1 MQTLPE
7 SARAPQGNFARQ
19 PDHTEIRRALE
30 LLHPFGVVELRA
42 LFQRG
47 RKRTSAGYF
56 DPEHRAELIEAA
68 ANLNADGAAVYVNL
82 NPLDEQL
89 LSRYANRVEDY
100 AQATATDANVTSRR
114 WLLIDLDPARPKDTS
129 ATDAQLEAAKASAR
143 GIYGALQERGWPKP
157 AVAESGNGVHL
168 LYRIDLPNDDASR
181 DLVKDCLN
189 ALAQRFDD
197 AAVKVDRSVFNAA
210 RIVKLYGTV
219 ANKGDSTPT
228 APWRL
233 SRLVQVPDALH
244 PVPLEMLQALAAEVK
259 PAERPRANGAAHDG
273 ARAWAET
280 DVAAFLGRAGIEV
293 VGEPGPHDGAMRWKL
308 KACPFNPQHGP
319 GEAAVFQMPDGR
331 LGFKCQHS
339 SCADRHW
346 SDLRELVDGPRER
359 RQGANDEK
367 SSKSS
372 GCSRGASE
380 NSKFAPEPLRRPM
393 PPAAPYPTDA
403 LPEILAAAVAA
414 AHEVIQAPAA
424 ICGQSFLA
432 AASLAAQAHAD
443 VEIDGRIEL
452 LSLFAL
458 TIGESGE
465 RKSAV
470 DAVALLAHREFER
483 RRMREFGP
491 EFAEFENARAAYE
504 TARNSILKKKAKE
517 SPSDAQ
523 ERIGYE
529 LKKLGPPPEEPAKP
543 ILFTATPTLEGL
555 HKLFVSGLPSV
566 GLFHDDAGEFI
577 GGHAMSDENRLKSA
591 AGLSKLWDRGEFD
604 RVRAGDGANKY
615 FGRRVASHLMVQPV
629 VAERVLSD
637 DILTQQGLLART
649 LLAWPTSTIGDRPYV
664 ERDLTQHHAIQNFSR
679 RIAELL
685 ARPWRFAEDSQHEL
699 EPPVLHL
706 THDAKE
712 LWVAA
717 HDAIEADQK
726 EGGAWVNVR
735 PWASKGGAQILRIAG
750 VFTVIED
757 PDAAMI
763 ERDAIARAARL
774 VDWHLAEAVRIV
786 GTAMVPTEVRNAEAV
801 LEWCR
806 RERRDAIHSRQAMQF
821 GPSAIR
827 SLDTF
832 NAAMAVLERTGW
844 AAPIEGG
851 AVIDGKQR
859 RRVWGVRW
867 ELTA

>member
-1 MQTLPE
+1 MST
-7 SARAPQGNFARQ
+7 ATH
-19 PDHTEIRRALE
+19 PDAGEIRRALD
-30 LLHPFGVVELRA
+30 LLHPEGIVELRA

-47 RKRTSAGYF
+47 RKRTAAGYF
-56 DPEHRAELIEAA
+56 DAEHRAALVDAA
-68 ANLNADGAAVYVNL
+68 VKLNADGAAVYVTL
-82 NPLDEQL
+82 NPIDGQL
-89 LSRYANRVEDY
+89 LSRYSNRIEEF
-100 AQATATDANVTSRR
+100 AQATATDANVTRR
-114 WLLIDLDPARPKDTS
+114 QWLLLDLDPVRPKDTS

-143 GIYGALQERGWPKP
+143 AIYGALQARGWPKP
-157 AVAESGNGVHL
+157 VVAESGNGLHM
-168 LYRIDLPNDDASR
+168 LYRIDLPNDDPSR
-181 DLVKDCLN
+181 DLIKHCLE
-189 ALAQRFDD
+189 ALAARFDD

-219 ANKGDSTPT
+219 ANKGDSTPA

-233 SRLVQVPDALH
+233 SRLVEVPDELR
-244 PVPLEMLQALAAEVK
+244 PVPLELLQALANEVK
-259 PAERPRANGAAHDG
+259 PAERPRANGATHDG
-273 ARAWAET
+273 ARAWTET
-280 DVAAFLGRAGIEV
+280 DVTAFLTRAGLEV
-293 VGEPGPHDGAMRWKL
+293 VGEPGLHDGAMRWKL
-308 KACPFNPQHGP
+308 KACPFNAEHGP
-319 GEAAVFQMPDGR
+319 GEAAVFQTPDGR

-346 SDLRELVDGPRER
+346 ADLRELVDGPKEGRHGE
-359 RQGANDEK
+359 NDEK
-367 SSKSS
+367 FSRDSKFS
-372 GCSRGASE
+372 GGVPE

-403 LPEILAAAVAA
+403 LPEILAEAVTAT
-414 AHEVIQAPAA
+414 HEVIRAPAA

-504 TARNSILKKKAKE
+504 TARNSILKKKSKE
-517 SPSDAQ
+517 SPGDAQ

-529 LKKLGPPPEEPAKP
+529 LKKLGPPPAEPPKP
-543 ILFTATPTLEGL
+543 ILFTGTPTLEGL

-566 GLFHDDAGEFI
+566 GLFHDDAGEFV

-637 DILTQQGLLART
+637 DILTQQGLLARA
-649 LLAWPTSTIGDRPYV
+649 LLGWPTSTIGERPYV
-664 ERDLTQHHAIQNFSR
+664 DTDLTQHPAVR
-679 RIAELL
+679 RFHGRIGELL
-685 ARPWRFAEDSQHEL
+685 ARPWCSAEDSQHEL
-699 EPPVLHL
+699 APPALHL
-706 THDAKE
+706 TSDAKE

-717 HDAIEADQK
+717 HDAIEADQR

-735 PWASKGGAQILRIAG
+735 PWASKAGAQILRIAG

-757 PDAAMI
+757 PDATMI
-763 ERDAIARAARL
+763 EGDAIARAARL

-786 GTAMVPTEVRNAEAV
+786 GTAAVPAQVRNAEA
-801 LEWCR
+801 LLDWCR
-806 RERRDAIHSRQAMQF
+806 RERLNVVYSGQALQF

-827 SLDTF
+827 SLDSF
-832 NAAMAVLERTGW
+832 NVAMTVLEKAGW

-859 RRVWGVRW
+859 RRVWAMRLEVVK
-867 ELTA
+867 

>member
-1 MQTLPE
+1 MQIVTQ
-7 SARAPQGNFARQ
+7 AAVVDQFRV
-19 PDHTEIRRALE
+19 ALE
-30 LLHPFGVVELRA
+30 
-42 LFQRG
+42 
-47 RKRTSAGYF
+47 
-56 DPEHRAELIEAA
+56 
-68 ANLNADGAAVYVNL
+68 
-82 NPLDEQL
+82 
-89 LSRYANRVEDY
+89 
-100 AQATATDANVTSRR
+100 
-114 WLLIDLDPARPKDTS
+114 
-129 ATDAQLEAAKASAR
+129 
-143 GIYGALQERGWPKP
+143 
-157 AVAESGNGVHL
+157 
-168 LYRIDLPNDDASR
+168 
-181 DLVKDCLN
+181 
-189 ALAQRFDD
+189 
-197 AAVKVDRSVFNAA
+197 
-210 RIVKLYGTV
+210 
-219 ANKGDSTPT
+219 
-228 APWRL
+228 
-233 SRLVQVPDALH
+233 
-244 PVPLEMLQALAAEVK
+244 
-259 PAERPRANGAAHDG
+259 
-273 ARAWAET
+273 
-280 DVAAFLGRAGIEV
+280 RAGIEPPARILDDGTLHRFSTNGKAGDDSGWYVLHGDGIPAGAFGDWRSGTTHTFRADVGRELTREELEAHRQRLERINAERDAEREREHAVKAARAAEIWDSAELAPEAHPYLTRKGVQAHGLRVHHGALV
-293 VGEPGPHDGAMRWKL
+293 VPMMAEGKLCSLQFIATDGDKRFLTGGRTRGCYHAIGARTPTLCIAEGYATGASIHEATGHAVAVAFSASNLRPVAEALRAKHPEVQIIICGDNDASGTGQRAAL
-308 KACPFNPQHGP
+308 
-319 GEAAVFQMPDGR
+319 EAAQAVGGAVAIPKGEGMDWNDVHRAEGLEAVRAGVEAADGR
-331 LGFKCQHS
+331 LGFKCQHNG
-339 SCADRHW
+339 CADRHW
-346 SDLRELVDGPRER
+346 ADLRELVDGPRER

-649 LLAWPTSTIGDRPYV
+649 LLAWPTSTIGDRLYV
-664 ERDLTQHHAIQNFSR
+664 ARDLTQHHAIQNFSR
-679 RIAELL
+679 RIGELL

>member
-1 MQTLPE
+1 MRMLRE
-7 SARAPQGNFARQ
+7 SPPSPQETAR
-19 PDHTEIRRALE
+19 PDPGEIRRAVE
-30 LLHPFGVVELRA
+30 LLHPEGVVELRA
-42 LFQRG
+42 LFHRG
-47 RKRTSAGYF
+47 RKRTAAGYF
-56 DPEHRAELIEAA
+56 DAEHRGDLVDAA
-68 ANLNADGAAVYVNL
+68 VKLNADGAAVYLNL
-82 NPLDEQL
+82 NALDPQL
-89 LSRYANRVEDY
+89 LGRYANRVEAY
-100 AQATATDANVTSRR
+100 AQATASDANVARR
-114 WLLIDLDPARPKDTS
+114 NWLLIDLDPVRPKDTS
-129 ATDAQLEAAKASAR
+129 ATAEQLEAAKVTGRA
-143 GIYGALQERGWPKP
+143 IYAWVQARGWPKP
-157 AVAESGNGVHL
+157 IVAESGNGLHFLFRV
-168 LYRIDLPNDDASR
+168 DLPNDDASR
-181 DLVKDCLN
+181 DLIKGVLE
-189 ALAQRFDD
+189 ALAVRFDD

-210 RIVKLYGTV
+210 RILKLYGTV
-219 ANKGDSTPT
+219 ANKGDSTPA

-233 SRLVQVPDALH
+233 SRIALVQDELR

-259 PAERPRANGAAHDG
+259 PAERPRANGATHDG
-273 ARAWAET
+273 GRAWSEADVT
-280 DVAAFLGRAGIEV
+280 DFLGRAGLEV
-293 VGEPGPHDGAMRWKL
+293 VGEPGLHDGAMRWKL
-308 KACPFNPQHGP
+308 KACPFNAEHGP
-319 GEAAVFQMPDGR
+319 GEAAVFQTADGR

-339 SCADRHW
+339 SCADLHW
-346 SDLRELVDGPRER
+346 ADLRELVDGPKEGRHSENG
-359 RQGANDEK
+359 QK
-367 SSKSS
+367 SSRSS
-372 GCSRGASE
+372 ESSRGASE

-403 LPEILAAAVAA
+403 LPEILAEAVTAT
-414 AHEVIQAPAA
+414 HEVIRAPAA
-424 ICGQSFLA
+424 ICGQSFLS
-432 AASLAAQAHAD
+432 AASLAAQGHAD
-443 VEIDGRIEL
+443 VEIDGRVEL

-517 SPSDAQ
+517 SPSEAQ

-529 LKKLGPPPEEPAKP
+529 LKKLGPPPLEPPKP

-566 GLFHDDAGEFI
+566 GLFHDDAGEFV

-615 FGRRVASHLMVQPV
+615 FGRRVASHLMVQPI

-649 LLAWPTSTIGDRPYV
+649 LLGWPTSTIGERPYV
-664 ERDLTQHHAIQNFSR
+664 ERDLTTHPAIQNFSR

-699 EPPVLHL
+699 APPALHL
-706 THDAKE
+706 TADAKR
-712 LWVAA
+712 LWVEA

-726 EGGAWVNVR
+726 EGGPWANVR
-735 PWASKGGAQILRIAG
+735 PWASKAAAQILRVAG
-750 VFTVIED
+750 VFTLIENA
-757 PDAAMI
+757 DAAMI

-786 GTAMVPTEVRNAEAV
+786 GTATVPTEVRNAEA
-801 LEWCR
+801 LLDWCR
-806 RERRDAIHSRQAMQF
+806 RERRDAIYSRQALQF

-827 SLDTF
+827 SLDAF

-867 ELTA
+867 ELTP